1 MATTK
6 TTSAKRKGCP
16 ICGEPADER
25 YHPFCSKR
33 CADIDLGRW
42 FGERY
47 VVPGD
52 APLDPG
58 EDDGSEP
65 PPDTPPEKP

>member
-1 MATTK
+1 MATK
-6 TTSAKRKGCP
+6 TTTKRKGCP

-25 YHPFCSKR
+25 YRPFCSKR

-42 FGERY
+42 LGERY

-58 EDDGSEP
+58 EDEAPDAPPGR
-65 PPDTPPEKP
+65 PPDEA

>member
-1 MATTK
+1 MSEDK
-6 TTSAKRKGCP
+6 PKPKKPKGCP
-16 ICGEPADER
+16 ICGETPDGR
-25 YHPFCSKR
+25 YRPFCSKR

-52 APLDPG
+52 APSDPG
-58 EDDGSEP
+58 EDEGS
-65 PPDTPPEKP
+65 DKA